1 MLAFQSISVGFAGTS
16 FVRENTLSVASFNH
30 GFKLWALTNMSR
42 RGMDFIHKLVFI
54 ASGETLVIQHTL
66 TALLD
71 PAGVMIRA
79 KDNTSRLIRGLIFS
93 PIFNGYLYMSVRM
106 DCAFG
111 QGRVNNG
118 SRCLLHLQPIIFFL
132 TAGLDKQRIVSARL
146 NQRIAKSTIRGF
158 IRRATT

>member
-16 FVRENTLSVASFNH
+16 FVRENTWSVASFNH

-42 RGMDFIHKLVFI
+42 RGMDFIHKPFFI
-54 ASGETLVIQHTL
+54 VSCKTLMTQHTL

-79 KDNTSRLIRGLIFS
+79 KDNKSRLIWVLIFS
-93 PIFNGYLYMSVRM
+93 PIFNGYLYMSAQM
-106 DCAFG
+106 DCAFD

-118 SRCLLHLQPIIFFL
+118 SRCLFHLQPIIFFL
-132 TAGLDKQRIVSARL
+132 TADLGKQRIVSARL
-146 NQRIAKSTIRGF
+146 NQRVAKSTIRGL
-158 IRRATT
+158 IRHATT